1 MAIYHL
7 RAKVM
12 SRSKG
17 QSAVAGA
24 AYRQGG
30 HSAVHAAAYRSGVTL
45 HDARTGRTYD
55 YGQKGH
61 VEHAEILAPEG
72 APAWVYDR
80 QELWNRVEA
89 CEKRKDAQI
98 AREIEISLPRELS
111 AEVCKELVRAYVHAQ
126 FVSKGMV
133 ADIAIH
139 RPVAS
144 DGGEQPHAHVM
155 LTMRPLEEDGFGGKK
170 VAVLDPA
177 TGQPVRDGRGK
188 IVYREWAGG
197 LVDDL
202 EHWRA
207 AWADA
212 ANAALER
219 AGKAARIDHRTLKA
233 QGIDREPLPHMPQ
246 LAFFNRVREF
256 TGALMDRFNQWVAIR
271 HRNHV
276 RAQLEAM
283 HDPDAPGGLEELVGA
298 VLTRA
303 AHALGIDRALGLTP
317 ERQEAGFDR

>member
-55 YGQKGH
+55 YGRKDN
-61 VEHAEILAPEG
+61 VEHTEILAPEG
-72 APAWVYDR
+72 SPAWVYDR

-89 CEKRKDAQI
+89 SEKRKDAQI
-98 AREIEISLPRELS
+98 AREIEISLPRELG
-111 AEVCKELVRAYVHAQ
+111 AEVCKELVRDYVRAQ
-126 FVSKGMV
+126 FTSKGMV
-133 ADIAIH
+133 ADVAIH
-139 RPVAS
+139 RPAAS
-144 DGGEQPHAHVM
+144 DGGEQPHAHIM
-155 LTMRPLEEDGFGGKK
+155 LTMRPLEGDGFGGKK

-197 LVDDL
+197 MVDDL

-207 AWADA
+207 AWAEA
-212 ANAALER
+212 ANLALER
-219 AGKAARIDHRTLKA
+219 AGEAARIDHRTLKA
-233 QGIDREPLPHMPQ
+233 QGIERQPLPHLPQ
-246 LAFFNRVREF
+246 LAFFDRVREF
-256 TGALMDRFNQWVAIR
+256 TGGLFERFNQWVAIR
-271 HRNHV
+271 HRNHIH
-276 RAQLEAM
+276 AQLEAM
-283 HDPDAPGGLEELVGA
+283 RDAQEPGGLEELVGA
-298 VLTRA
+298 VLSRA
-303 AHALGIDRALGLTP
+303 ARALGIDRPLTVTPDRGEVGL
-317 ERQEAGFDR
+317 DR